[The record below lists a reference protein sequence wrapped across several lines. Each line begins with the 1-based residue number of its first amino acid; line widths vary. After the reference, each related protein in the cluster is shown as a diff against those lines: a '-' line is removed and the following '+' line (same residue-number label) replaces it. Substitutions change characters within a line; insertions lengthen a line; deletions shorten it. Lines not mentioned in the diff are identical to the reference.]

1 MENNRYSLSFTTGS
15 LFHHESVMLADLYLD
30 LKGWNAVRDRCL
42 SDNLL
47 QARTLRTSKNIC
59 REIISRLKQLCL
71 PELDLLVHTDSQT
84 QGYILWLAVCRR
96 YQFIADFAVEVLRER
111 FISLK
116 NDLQYEDF
124 DAFFNQKA
132 EWHAEL
138 EKTHPVT
145 KTKLRQVLFRIL
157 READLLSAENT
168 INAAVLS
175 PRLLAVIPPGNHRD
189 VLFFPLFEA
198 GVGGVRK

>member
-175 PRLLAVIPPGNHRD
+175 PRLLAVIPPENHRD

-198 GVGGVRK
+198 GAGGVRK